1 MQNINLH
8 NYQDFLLR
16 FIDEE
21 LDLRETEA
29 LLAFLALHPE
39 AQEELE
45 SLQSTK
51 LDIEIIT
58 CPNKAVLYKNIFPV
72 IVEPESI
79 VYPHKQKLFK
89 KEKEKAPVVLL
100 KWWAVAA
107 AAVFLF
113 MMVRYGM
120 LDQKAGSTLSK
131 NSISKN
137 KVSKESPLAVVKN
150 NAATNSSV
158 TNNPTVNTGSM
169 AATKIETVIKNN
181 TPNALEFESVRNL
194 VPTTIPTASIV
205 TATETSRVI
214 PSYNGSIID
223 VKPTIIA
230 EISSTPITPNEATET
245 QEPSEIIETIDTE
258 AASSNR
264 SVMVGAFEI
273 DKDKFRGLIR
283 KANALFK
290 NKENNR
296 NEK

>member
-1 MQNINLH
+1 MQNISLH

-16 FIDEE
+16 YIDEE

-29 LLAFLALHPE
+29 LLAFVALHPE

-45 SLQSTK
+45 LLQSTK
-51 LDIEIIT
+51 LDIETIT
-58 CPNKAVLYKNIFPV
+58 CPSIALLYKNIFPV
-72 IVEPESI
+72 IVEPTTI
-79 VYPHKQKLFK
+79 VYPNKQKLFK

-107 AAVFLF
+107 AAVFIF
-113 MMVRYGM
+113 IVARYGM
-120 LDQKAGSTLSK
+120 LSGETSNGLAKNNVSSNGAQKINITKPGSSIVNNAIK
-131 NSISKN
+131 NNSIEN
-137 KVSKESPLAVVKN
+137 TRTL
-150 NAATNSSV
+150 AATNVVVNQKSSIHILDYSSV
-158 TNNPTVNTGSM
+158 SDIVTQ
-169 AATKIETVIKNN
+169 
-181 TPNALEFESVRNL
+181 RN
-194 VPTTIPTASIV
+194 IPTASIV
-205 TATETSRVI
+205 RASETAQAI

-230 EISSTPITPNEATET
+230 EITTATIELNEVNEPKET
-245 QEPSEIIETIDTE
+245 IENIETIDTE

-273 DKDKFRGLIR
+273 DKDKFRGLFR

-290 NKENNR
+290 NKENNK